1 MKNPWFA
8 ETQRVPKLSVL
19 ATYWYRL
26 EQDPEPVIG
35 QHHVLLHAAVCV
47 FCLDMID
54 VPSSTW
60 LLLIDLLFAV
70 GLAALQHQAISF
82 LKLDCTF

>member
-1 MKNPWFA
+1 MKNPLFA
-8 ETQRVPKLSVL
+8 EIQRVPKLSVL
-19 ATYWYRL
+19 ARYWYRL
-26 EQDPEPVIG
+26 QQDHQPLIG
-35 QHHVLLHAAVCV
+35 QHAVLLHAAVCV

-82 LKLDCTF
+82 LLLD